1 MEKERYYLEFKQ
13 GEIQFHLWR
22 LAEEEYRQFR
32 DHSLPL
38 KEDRMFMIQLML
50 SERYNPD
57 RLSLPKVFLT
67 LEHLFG
73 KTSDWFDKWKCSFS
87 FPLLLVLKKS
97 AGQFYYL
104 LRVEDYRGSLE
115 FRLYRF
121 LENGVDGYDVNIYRE
136 PFELEFSREEINQFI
151 CYLYGYLIGA
161 AKVICVLP
169 LRPFLK
175 CIDSNHI
182 LYGYRDGKLFEEQ
195 IDSEEDYE
203 AAIRTFEKNY
213 ETPLTEERV
222 KDLRSLL
229 HKVTGES
236 LK

>member
-1 MEKERYYLEFKQ
+1 
-13 GEIQFHLWR
+13 
-22 LAEEEYRQFR
+22 
-32 DHSLPL
+32 
-38 KEDRMFMIQLML
+38 MIQLML

-57 RLSLPKVFLT
+57 RLSLPKAFLT

-136 PFELEFSREEINQFI
+136 PFELEFSRAEINQFI

-161 AKVICVLP
+161 AKVVCVLP

-195 IDSEEDYE
+195 IDLEEDYE
-203 AAIRTFEKNY
+203 TAIRTFEKNY
-213 ETPLTEERV
+213 ETPLIQERV